1 MTLVRWHLLLA
12 VLFVTLTELPPPVS
26 GEERRKETV
35 RQRTPMGLAPLPPPV
50 REPGMP
56 DLPQEVHGPDA
67 ALSAAPARV
76 SSVDPEEVQPSTM
89 EATSAKEAPLKPAGR
104 YGTVT
109 RLNYRYA
116 VNGESGIALGHFHL
130 FPNST
135 LIAATVEFFT
145 RKRSREPFEFSTFAA
160 EVNLGRPFVPS
171 TQWGNTF
178 GWVARFQST
187 PGAYL
192 VVSGGL
198 QWDISRTPGLTLPLQ
213 WKSFIQVLAK
223 NRDDAGTVDIFN
235 WYEFV
240 LIDKRLILRGTNVWF
255 LIPGGKDAV
264 RLTQDLV
271 VPVHNRFDLYLRHFF
286 QNNGSIDE
294 TRSDGSQFAVGLRYT
309 F

>member
-1 MTLVRWHLLLA
+1 MTLVRWQLLLA
-12 VLFVTLTELPPPVS
+12 VLFATLTVLPPPVS
-26 GEERRKETV
+26 GEERREETV
-35 RQRTPMGLAPLPPPV
+35 KQGTPMELATLPPPV

-56 DLPQEVHGPDA
+56 ALPQEAHSPDA
-67 ALSAAPARV
+67 ALSATPTRMSA
-76 SSVDPEEVQPSTM
+76 VDPEQVQPTTM
-89 EATSAKEAPLKPAGR
+89 EATPAKEAHLKPAGR

-109 RLNYRYA
+109 RINYRYA

-130 FPNST
+130 FPNSM

-145 RKRSREPFEFSTFAA
+145 RKRSGEPFEFSTFAA
-160 EVNLGRPFVPS
+160 EVNLGRPFAPS
-171 TQWGNTF
+171 TPWGKTF

-187 PGAYL
+187 PGAYF

-223 NRDDAGTVDIFN
+223 SRDDAGTVDIFN

-240 LIDKRLILRGTNVWF
+240 LIDKRLILRGTNAWF

-271 VPVHNRFDLYLRHFF
+271 FPVHNRFDLYLRHFF
-286 QNNGSIDE
+286 QNNDSIDQ